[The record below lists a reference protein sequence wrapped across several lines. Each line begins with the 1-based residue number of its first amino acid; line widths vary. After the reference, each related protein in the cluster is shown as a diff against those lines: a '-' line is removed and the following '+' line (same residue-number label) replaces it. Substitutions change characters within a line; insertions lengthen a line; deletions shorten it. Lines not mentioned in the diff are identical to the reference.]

1 MVLVSVM
8 RPLLPQL
15 QVQLQQASLPP
26 NAPPHLGQQQDTAT
40 KPRERLKKP
49 PLYRVLLL
57 NDDFTPM
64 DFVVDILET
73 IFRKNHEEATIV
85 MLHVHN
91 HGVGVCGIY
100 SCEVAE
106 SKVQQVL
113 DYAHAF
119 GHPLRCT
126 MERA

>member
-8 RPLLPQL
+8 PPLLSQL
-15 QVQLQQASLPP
+15 QVQLQASLPP
-26 NAPPHLGQQQDTAT
+26 NTPPHWGQQQDTAT

-73 IFRKNHEEATIV
+73 IFRKDHEEATIV

>member
-8 RPLLPQL
+8 RQLLPQL
-15 QVQLQQASLPP
+15 QVQLQASLPP